1 MKNYYALILLLFFVS
16 ANYAQSKNVIVDK
29 AWVSESEEWTDFQYA
44 GKIVF
49 SINPNEEPGSLR
61 IGNYDFLYDFTDGK
75 GKFSSKATYS
85 SAEFSHPRK
94 VSASTDKQGVLNTTY
109 EGTLVFQ
116 SDKDYY
122 SVIAVITILEKNENV
137 LGVKMKLKD
146 NNRKEYAFSTKPAS

>member
-94 VSASTDKQGVLNTTY
+94 VSATTDKQGVLNTTY

-137 LGVKMKLKD
+137 LGVKMKLKE

>member
-29 AWVSESEEWTDFQYA
+29 AWVSESEEWMDFQYA